1 VPATPER
8 KLDHIRVVLDSPV
21 EHEAGTLLGE
31 VVLIHQ
37 AVPETDLSSIDTRVV
52 FLGYR
57 LEAPLIVTGM
67 TGGHEAAARINCAIA
82 EAVAELG
89 LGMGVGSQRAA
100 LEHPEL
106 AETYRVARRCG
117 GDGFPLIA
125 NIGAPQLVKG
135 YGVEEARKA
144 VEMIGADALAVH
156 LNAAQEAFQPE
167 GDTDYRGVLDA
178 VARLVEEL
186 DVPVIVKETGHGIG
200 YEAALALRA
209 RGVRFLD
216 VSGAGGTSWVRVEEY
231 RALAKGDPVLAASA
245 ATYRDWGIPTAQAV
259 AEARWAAPDACI
271 IASGGIR
278 TGLDAAKA
286 IALGADLAGT
296 ALPVIRAYAEGGTEA
311 VKRLLATMVHE
322 LRTALF
328 LAGARS
334 LRELRGKPI
343 QLGTLLA
350 ERLRQRGIDPRLYL
364 AAIRLGEPG
373 AGCGAAGARL

>member
-1 VPATPER
+1 MPATPER

-21 EHEAGTLLGE
+21 EHEASTLLEE

-37 AVPETDLSSIDTRVV
+37 AVPETDLSSIDTRVG
-52 FLGYR
+52 FLGYT

-67 TGGHEAAARINCAIA
+67 TGGHEAAAKINCAIA

-135 YGVEEARKA
+135 YGLEEARRA

-178 VARLVEEL
+178 VERLAEKL
-186 DVPVIVKETGHGIG
+186 GVPVIVKETGHGIG

-209 RGVRFLD
+209 RGIRFLD

-245 ATYRDWGIPTAQAV
+245 ATYRSWGIPTAQAV

-278 TGLDAAKA
+278 TGLDAARA
-286 IALGADLAGT
+286 IALGADIAGT
-296 ALPVIRAYAEGGTEA
+296 ALPAIRAYAEGGADA
-311 VKRLLATMVHE
+311 VKKLLETMIHE
-322 LRTALF
+322 LRAALF
-328 LAGARS
+328 LTGAGS
-334 LRELRGKPI
+334 LGELRTRPI
-343 QLGTLLA
+343 QLGAALA
-350 ERLRQRGIDPRLYL
+350 ERLRGRGIDPGLYL
-364 AAIRLGEPG
+364 AAVKGTRPG
-373 AGCGAAGARL
+373 AGCSPSSTRL